1 MSLRDGFPALDTS
14 DRQCSIAGY
23 EEAVRVSVFRTEL
36 TTVLTTMTT
45 VELPH
50 DFTYT
55 TTEIVPCLVAPLAC
69 AYGSE
74 GWGFESLR
82 ARTTQRRF
90 PSLWEVVLLHID
102 DSSVLLTLC
111 T

>member
-45 VELPH
+45 VEPPH
-50 DFTYT
+50 AFRLHDQLNSY
-55 TTEIVPCLVAPLAC
+55 
-69 AYGSE
+69 
-74 GWGFESLR
+74 R
-82 ARTTQRRF
+82 A
-90 PSLWEVVLLHID
+90 
-102 DSSVLLTLC
+102 
-111 T
+111 